1 MLNALNPV
9 ADINSYI
16 EYFTN
21 HGYAIRPELFY
32 DKQLLDTIR
41 LDEKHFVFYRLA
53 NETPIQNGAAKLQIR
68 RWAPLQAHTVPL
80 DEGVPPFSDKGS
92 MEKYEINTFQYGR
105 YMEFTDKVDF
115 EVIDPVIAHYTKE
128 YAIVAME
135 TLDLLARDALV
146 TVASAFYAG
155 QVANFQSLTLEASK
169 PSLEDLRVIALSMK
183 KQLVKPRSGNRYMVI
198 GTPDFYFDMIDD
210 ALVQKYMTINQTTK
224 GFYDDMGPIP
234 PMFGLEFYET
244 MHVDNSGEFHA
255 TINSVEDDYLL
266 VARYNTSTSKMQ
278 YQVIAG
284 TTYKKSHLNSSGT
297 PDNYVY
303 DSRTGKKASHIP
315 GLKYWDLDAYNGTVT
330 DGYGTYYEVK
340 VDRIFV
346 LGADCL
352 TRTCIA
358 GQGNAK
364 MYVKALGSA
373 GVLDPID
380 QRQSIGFK
388 INSVGFGSTRTEAVA
403 IYYCIPTQLNP
414 DFN

>member
-53 NETPIQNGAAKLQIR
+53 KTTPIQGGAEKLQIR

-92 MEKYEINTFQYGR
+92 MEKYEIGTFQYGR

-115 EVIDPVIAHYTKE
+115 NVIDPVIAHYTQE

-146 TVASAFYAG
+146 TVASSFYAG
-155 QVANFQSLTLEASK
+155 QVESFEDLTIDCT
-169 PSLEDLRVIALSMK
+169 PSLEDLRVIVLSMK
-183 KQLVKPRSGNRYMVI
+183 KQLVKPIGSRYHVI
-198 GTPDFYFDMIDD
+198 GTPDFYFDMIND

-224 GFYDDMGPIP
+224 GFFDDMGPIP
-234 PMFGLEFYET
+234 PMFGMEFYET
-244 MHVDNSGEFHA
+244 MHVDNSGEFHGIVNG
-255 TINSVEDDYLL
+255 TEDDYLL
-266 VARYNTSTSKMQ
+266 VARYNTNTSSME
-278 YQVIAG
+278 YGTADA
-284 TTYKKSHLNSSGT
+284 TTYKVAKTDGQGN

-303 DSRTGKKASHIP
+303 DSRTGQKASYIP
-315 GLKYWDLDAYNGTVT
+315 NLKVWDLDAFNTAQSATANPYV
-330 DGYGTYYEVK
+330 EIK

-352 TRTCIA
+352 TRTEIA

-388 INSVGFGSTRTEAVA
+388 INSVGFGSTRPEAVA
-403 IYYCIPTQLNP
+403 IYYCVPTQLNA